1 MTQFEMNIFKTP
13 FKLSVANC
21 FGILV
26 CCFGVITFPA
36 IYGQANDHQD
46 PRNQNWD
53 LNINPHKVIG
63 SESCEKCHSQE
74 IRVWKQTPHFE
85 TFNTL
90 HRKKS
95 AQEIASKLGISS
107 FKNDSNCIQCHYTM
121 KSDSQNQLE
130 AIAGVSCESCHGA
143 AKDWIAVHNDYGG
156 EGAKRTQEAPEH
168 RIQRLTDS
176 IQNGM
181 RNPVNTYL
189 VAQSCY
195 RCHTVPDEKLVN
207 VGGHVAGSQDFEI
220 VSWSQGTVRHK
231 FIESDGSVNAESTPE
246 RLRLLFMTG
255 MIADLEFSL
264 RATAKATTKDSF
276 GVASAQR
283 ASRALKR
290 LRSAQDKLQISILDQ
305 VLAVVQ
311 PADLKLNNGEVL
323 NRAADSVHALGLQF
337 AATVGGE
344 ALSAIDPF
352 IPPKDK
358 WK

>member
-1 MTQFEMNIFKTP
+1 MFP
-13 FKLSVANC
+13 LSPTKKFLIAASC
-21 FGILV
+21 FTLL
-26 CCFGVITFPA
+26 FLA
-36 IYGQANDHQD
+36 QLNGQANDHQD
-46 PRNQNWD
+46 PRNDAWE
-53 LNINPHKVIG
+53 LNINPHQVMG

-90 HRKKS
+90 HRKKT
-95 AQEIASKLGISS
+95 AQEIAGKLGIAS

-121 KSDSQNQLE
+121 KNDEQNQLE
-130 AIAGVSCESCHGA
+130 AISGVSCESCHGG

-156 EGAKRTQEAPEH
+156 EGVKREQESAQHRTQ
-168 RIQRLTDS
+168 RLLDS
-176 IQNGM
+176 IKNGM

-195 RCHTVPDEKLVN
+195 RCHTVPDERLVN
-207 VGGHVAGSQDFEI
+207 IGGHVAGSQDFEI

-231 FIESDGSVNAESTPE
+231 FIESDGKINVESTPE

-264 RATAKATTKDSF
+264 RATAKATTKDAF

-290 LRSAQDKLQISILDQ
+290 LKSAQDKLQISILDQ
-305 VLAVVQ
+305 VLTVIQ
-311 PADLKLNNGEVL
+311 PTELKLNNSAVL
-323 NRAADSVHALGLQF
+323 NRAADTIHSLGIQF
-337 AATVGGE
+337 AATIDGGS
-344 ALSAIDPF
+344 LSAIDPF